1 VNVLP
6 IGTPILFTIGGK
18 RPLTNLAAGGGPEP
32 AAAVVVQVQ
41 DLAGNPVGAPTDCAY
56 VGGTAAEYQGIS
68 PALALAKGIDYDVVA
83 TATKAAA
90 VIWTARQ
97 RLRADYLTGI

>member
-1 VNVLP
+1 MTVLP

-32 AAAVVVQVQ
+32 GATVQVQVQ
-41 DLAGNPVGAPTDCAY
+41 DLAGNPIGGPTACPYVVGTP
-56 VGGTAAEYQGIS
+56 AEYQGIS
-68 PALALAKGIDYDVVA
+68 PALGLTDGTEYDVVA

-90 VIWTARQ
+90 TIWTARQ
-97 RLRADYLTGI
+97 RLRAGYLSGV